1 MGGCEGVPVVQ
12 LTKHNPRDGDR
23 CLSNVCCHDN
33 LEEVIDH
40 EERIGISEDLP
51 F

>member
-1 MGGCEGVPVVQ
+1 MPVVQ
-12 LTKHNPRDGDR
+12 LTKHNSRDSDR

-40 EERIGISEDLP
+40 EERIGGFTFLVLGGAL
-51 F
+51 